1 MSVQMFF
8 YYVRKIWFKDESVRV
23 TEITLV
29 ILLGEK
35 MKTLSSIAGNML
47 LNLNIERKRNYMTTL
62 LIRAFMLSV
71 TLMAKHMS
79 SLILTQIYVGA

>member
-79 SLILTQIYVGA
+79 SLILSQI